1 MGSMRE
7 LWDRFWRDTVD
18 TLTEKDIL
26 YMVDEI
32 KLEYTLPLVRTLPG
46 KISTLEVGS
55 GSGRLSCFLASHGYH
70 TTCLDYSPN
79 ALRVAKNNYRLTKN
93 EGNFIMADAERLPF
107 SDSSFDAVLSTG
119 LLEHFAD
126 PQPVVNEMA
135 RVLKPG
141 GLFISDIVPEKLL
154 ALYQSVYRLQVLL
167 LRIAF
172 RLKRRRLELMYE
184 RKLSKQDIQSLLESA
199 GLQGVCVFAAGVV
212 PPPLLLPP
220 RIIPF
225 RKRIQNIYNSIVYSL
240 KPFFRRL
247 DGTILAECFGLYYFA
262 SAEKPN
268 AEDVVTRHIGNS
280 ESWAEEKS

>member
-1 MGSMRE
+1 M
-7 LWDRFWRDTVD
+7 
-18 TLTEKDIL
+18 TEKDIL

-79 ALRVAKNNYRLTKN
+79 ALGVAVRNYRLAEN
-93 EGNFIMADAERLPF
+93 QGNFIMADAERLPF
-107 SDSSFDAVLSTG
+107 SDNSFDVVLSTG
-119 LLEHFAD
+119 LLEHFID

-135 RVLKPG
+135 RVLRPG

-154 ALYQSVYRLQVLL
+154 ALYQSAYRLQALV

-172 RLKRRRLELMYE
+172 RLKGHRLELMYE

-212 PPPLLLPP
+212 PPPLLLLP

-225 RKRIQNIYNSIVYSL
+225 RKRIQNVYNSIVYSL
-240 KPFFRRL
+240 KPFFRWL
-247 DGTILAECFGLYYFA
+247 DGTILAEWFGLYYFA
-262 SAEKPN
+262 HAEKPN
-268 AEDVVTRHIGNS
+268 AEDVTRRDIGS
-280 ESWAEEKS
+280 PESGADEES